1 MKSDFKSDVLKKLEP
16 APKNHKKGKWLWIL
30 PLQKGEKKE
39 EKVTTVIS
47 SLLRVKSEGVK
58 LLLKG
63 KLELTTLWFLSSR
76 SFANE
81 SVIDENFEQKIK

>member
-1 MKSDFKSDVLKKLEP
+1 MKKCKNYSYTSENDEKKGLFFSVKSDFKSDVLKKLEP

-47 SLLRVKSEGVK
+47 SLLRVKSE
-58 LLLKG
+58 
-63 KLELTTLWFLSSR
+63 E
-76 SFANE
+76 
-81 SVIDENFEQKIK
+81 